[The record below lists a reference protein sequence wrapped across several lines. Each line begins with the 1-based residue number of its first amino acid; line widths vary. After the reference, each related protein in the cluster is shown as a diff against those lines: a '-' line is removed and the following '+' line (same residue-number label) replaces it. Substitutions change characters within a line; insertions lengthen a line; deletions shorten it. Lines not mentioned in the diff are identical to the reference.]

1 MYKYFK
7 KVKQTW
13 RRKRSEKDDYEGSG
27 AGGGEGDDVDD
38 GGVS

>member
-13 RRKRSEKDDYEGSG
+13 RRKRSEKNDYEGIGSG
-27 AGGGEGDDVDD
+27 ETGGDDVDD